1 MGPAY
6 MLRSINAEC
15 EICMN
20 LYTEL
25 IETQKGKDAWSLN
38 KCPGKASQ
46 CIPEVGRV
54 RGMAE
59 VNGTLYAA
67 VGINVYKMDYTFTPI
82 AIGTI
87 PNGTNGSVHI
97 AASRTQLVFV
107 ADSSAY
113 LYDLVSMA
121 FTHLIW
127 FGAAQGVVS
136 VGYLNTYF
144 LFLKSEGDGF
154 FYSNPGDAS
163 AGTALQVVSAE
174 ASANQYIAMIIDHE
188 EVWLLGN
195 RITQVFATTTDPN
208 FPFKALLSA
217 GTIEEGID
225 APDSVVKAGNMLLW
239 LGADQRGHA
248 VVWKAQGYAPVRAS
262 NYGVENAIEQ
272 MTTTNDAVGWTY
284 REAGHDFYVLNFI
297 TENQTWVLDI
307 LTGHWHQR
315 ASWQSTGIAG
325 FKADRGYC
333 ATAAFN
339 HIVVG
344 DRTNGNIYI
353 QSLDYNDDNGN
364 ILKWIR
370 QGPDGNNLGKWV
382 AYSRLEILMQT
393 GVGGAVSPSF
403 DPQIMIEWSNDNGN
417 TFGAQYMRSIGKAGE
432 YDLLVYIARCGMARN
447 RVWRLSGT
455 DAVPIH
461 IQNATVDVA
470 ARMN

>member
-6 MLRSINAEC
+6 MLRSRNAEC

-25 IETQKGKDAWSLN
+25 IETQKGKDTWSLN
-38 KCPGKASQ
+38 KCPGKSSQ
-46 CIPEVGRV
+46 CVPEVARV

-59 VNGTLYAA
+59 VNGVLYAA
-67 VGINVYKMDYTFTPI
+67 VGVTVYRMDFTFTPV

-87 PNGTNGSVHI
+87 PNGTNGAVKI
-97 AASRTQLVFV
+97 AASRTQIVFI

-113 LYDLVSMA
+113 LYDIATTA
-121 FTHLIW
+121 FTFINW
-127 FGAAQGVVS
+127 YGAAQGVVS
-136 VGYLNTYF
+136 VGYLNTFF
-144 LFLKSEGDGF
+144 LFLKIEGDGF
-154 FYSNPGDAS
+154 FYSNPGDAN
-163 AGTALQVVSAE
+163 AGSALQVVVGDAN
-174 ASANQYIAMIIDHE
+174 ANQFTTMIVDHE

-208 FPFKALLSA
+208 FPFVARLSD

-225 APDSVVKAGNMLLW
+225 SPNSIVKAGNMLLW

-248 VVWKAQGYAPVRAS
+248 VVWKAEGYTPVRAS

-315 ASWQSTGIAG
+315 ASWSSTGIAG
-325 FKADRGYC
+325 FRADRGFC

-339 HIVVG
+339 HIIVG
-344 DRTNGNIYI
+344 DRTSGNIYI

-364 ILKWIR
+364 IMKWIR
-370 QGPDGNNLGKWV
+370 QGPDGNNLGKRV
-382 AYSRLEILMQT
+382 SYSRLEILMQT

-403 DPQIMIEWSNDNGN
+403 DPQIMIEWSNDNGW
-417 TFGAQYMRSIGKAGE
+417 TFGTQYMRSIGKAGE
-432 YDLLVYIARCGMARN
+432 YDLQVYIAGLGDGRN
-447 RVWRLSGT
+447 RVWRISGT

-461 IQNATVDVA
+461 IQNMTADVA
-470 ARMN
+470 ARSN